1 MFHLL
6 FKNTKIM
13 KNIKLILSLFAILL
27 FQSFAL
33 FSQTKENNATPPTL
47 AARTYDPSKDAVG
60 QRINNDFWVL
70 KISELTLVNAAKSAL
85 STIKNVQS
93 IQKERVGDKN
103 YLVLDCTLNNE
114 QSVNLIIPL
123 RQEFDGKVFI
133 EQNFVVCNGNG
144 CSGCSGAKCS
154 CGSTDGGGT
163 CSSSSYA
170 RFALSKWV
178 ETE

>member
-1 MFHLL
+1 
-6 FKNTKIM
+6 M
-13 KNIKLILSLFAILL
+13 KNSKINLFIFGILL
-27 FQSFAL
+27 FQTFAL
-33 FSQTKENNATPPTL
+33 FSQTKENNVTNPATTV
-47 AARTYDPSKDAVG
+47 AVRTFDPSKDAIG
-60 QRINNDFWVL
+60 QRLSNDLWVL

-93 IQKERVGDKN
+93 IQKERIGDKN
-103 YLVLDCTLNNE
+103 YLVLDCLLNTD
-114 QSVNLIIPL
+114 QSVHLIIPL
-123 RQEFDGKVFI
+123 RQEFDGKVFV

-154 CGSTDGGGT
+154 CGSSEGGGT

-170 RFALSKWV
+170 RYALSKWV